1 MIYTVTLNPS
11 IDYIVQVNS
20 LELGAVNRAEK
31 DMKFPGGKGINVSR
45 VLHRLGVENV
55 ALGFTG
61 GFTGRFIK
69 DVLQTE
75 GVITNFIQVN
85 EDTRINVKIKG
96 KEETELN
103 GQGPSVTK
111 EQFEQLMKQIESMQK
126 GDCVV
131 LAGSVPASIPTTF
144 YESIAAFGG
153 EKGIRVVVD
162 ASGSALQ
169 HVVKNKPFLIK
180 PNHHELGELFGVEIS
195 TVEDVL
201 PYGRKLVEQGVEHVI
216 VSMVGD
222 GALLFTAEGIYEATI
237 PKGVVINS
245 VGAGDSLVAGFVGRY
260 EQTKDIEKAFQYGVA
275 TGSATAF
282 SADLCEKEKVEELLS
297 QVIVTKR

>member
-216 VSMVGD
+216 VSMAGD

-237 PKGVVINS
+237 PKGIVINS

>member
-216 VSMVGD
+216 VSMAGD

-282 SADLCEKEKVEELLS
+282 SADLCEKGKS
-297 QVIVTKR
+297 RRIIVASNCN

>member
-96 KEETELN
+96 K
-103 GQGPSVTK
+103 K
-111 EQFEQLMKQIESMQK
+111 KQ
-126 GDCVV
+126 
-131 LAGSVPASIPTTF
+131 
-144 YESIAAFGG
+144 
-153 EKGIRVVVD
+153 
-162 ASGSALQ
+162 
-169 HVVKNKPFLIK
+169 N
-180 PNHHELGELFGVEIS
+180 
-195 TVEDVL
+195 
-201 PYGRKLVEQGVEHVI
+201 
-216 VSMVGD
+216 
-222 GALLFTAEGIYEATI
+222 
-237 PKGVVINS
+237 
-245 VGAGDSLVAGFVGRY
+245 
-260 EQTKDIEKAFQYGVA
+260 
-275 TGSATAF
+275 
-282 SADLCEKEKVEELLS
+282 
-297 QVIVTKR
+297 

>member
-1 MIYTVTLNPS
+1 
-11 IDYIVQVNS
+11 
-20 LELGAVNRAEK
+20 
-31 DMKFPGGKGINVSR
+31 MKFPGGKGINVSR

-75 GVITNFIQVN
+75 GVITNFIQVS

-96 KEETELN
+96 REETELN

-111 EQFEQLMKQIESMQK
+111 EQFEQLMKQIESMEQ

-144 YESIAAFGG
+144 YESIAAFGA

-180 PNHHELGELFGVEIS
+180 
-195 TVEDVL
+195 
-201 PYGRKLVEQGVEHVI
+201 
-216 VSMVGD
+216 
-222 GALLFTAEGIYEATI
+222 A
-237 PKGVVINS
+237 
-245 VGAGDSLVAGFVGRY
+245 
-260 EQTKDIEKAFQYGVA
+260 
-275 TGSATAF
+275 
-282 SADLCEKEKVEELLS
+282 
-297 QVIVTKR
+297 

>member
-1 MIYTVTLNPS
+1 M
-11 IDYIVQVNS
+11 
-20 LELGAVNRAEK
+20 
-31 DMKFPGGKGINVSR
+31 
-45 VLHRLGVENV
+45 ENV

-144 YESIAAFGG
+144 MNQSQRSE
-153 EKGIRVVVD
+153 
-162 ASGSALQ
+162 
-169 HVVKNKPFLIK
+169 VK
-180 PNHHELGELFGVEIS
+180 
-195 TVEDVL
+195 
-201 PYGRKLVEQGVEHVI
+201 
-216 VSMVGD
+216 
-222 GALLFTAEGIYEATI
+222 
-237 PKGVVINS
+237 
-245 VGAGDSLVAGFVGRY
+245 
-260 EQTKDIEKAFQYGVA
+260 KAFV
-275 TGSATAF
+275 
-282 SADLCEKEKVEELLS
+282 
-297 QVIVTKR
+297 

>member
-69 DVLQTE
+69 DVLQAE
-75 GVITNFIQVN
+75 GVTTNFIQVN

-144 YESIAAFGG
+144 YESIAAFGA

-195 TVEDVL
+195 TAEDIL
-201 PYGRKLVEQGVEHVI
+201 PYGRKLIEQGVEHVI
-216 VSMVGD
+216 VSMAGD

-260 EQTKDIEKAFQYGVA
+260 EQTKDIKKGYSYYEFDSFK
-275 TGSATAF
+275 
-282 SADLCEKEKVEELLS
+282 
-297 QVIVTKR
+297 

>member
-11 IDYIVQVNS
+11 IDYVVQVNS
-20 LELGAVNRAEK
+20 FDLGAVNRAEE

-69 DVLQTE
+69 DVLQAE
-75 GVITNFIQVN
+75 GVTTNFVQV
-85 EDTRINVKIKG
+85 DGDSRINVKIKG
-96 KEETELN
+96 QEETELN
-103 GQGPSVTK
+103 GQGPNVTN
-111 EQFEQLMKQIESMQK
+111 EQFEQLMKQIESMRQ

-131 LAGSVPASIPTTF
+131 LAGSVPASISTTF
-144 YESIAAFGG
+144 YESIATLGA

-169 HVVKNKPFLIK
+169 HVIKNKPFLIK

-201 PYGRKLVEQGVEHVI
+201 PFGRKLVEQGVEHVI
-216 VSMVGD
+216 VSMAGD
-222 GALLFTAEGIYEATI
+222 GALLFTAEGIYEATV

-245 VGAGDSLVAGFVGRY
+245 VGAGDSLVAGFVGKY